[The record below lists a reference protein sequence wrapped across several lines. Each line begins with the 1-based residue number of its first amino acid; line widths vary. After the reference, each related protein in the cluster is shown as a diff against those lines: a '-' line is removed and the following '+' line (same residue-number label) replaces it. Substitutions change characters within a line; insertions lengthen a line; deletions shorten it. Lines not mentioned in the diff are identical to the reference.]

1 MAVYF
6 SFSDKRMLIFFLAAI
21 LCLSR
26 GPASAAACGPDL
38 AADSGQASPSGQ
50 PAPSEWKIMARYY
63 ERTEERLF
71 ASGDVEVHYG
81 DMVLFAD
88 RVEIMVKTKDVRA
101 EGNVVLQYPSEV
113 IKAESLT
120 FNPDTSRGLL
130 EKAQGMVQPS
140 MLYQA
145 EKLERLDPE
154 RYVLNKAWFT
164 SCSQPVPR
172 WRFSCSKATLKKNE
186 YIEMWNSV
194 FQIKDIPVFYLPY
207 LRYPLGRRTGFL
219 MPQPDYT
226 VNKGFQLN
234 QDFYWAMARNMDA
247 TFKLSYYST
256 RGFGLGV
263 DYRYL
268 FADGTA
274 GNLMLRSFF
283 FKKDESGQQL
293 KSALIIRGGHNQ
305 TLPFGFSLVGVAD
318 YSSSIDFLR
327 EFDNDFNQATVSN
340 LSTQLYLSR
349 AWPLFNFSARVSR
362 FETHFPDTG
371 RSILMTY
378 FPQLSFDSFKIKL
391 FQPLYFSL
399 SSSFNRWHYGW
410 DYEFDQG
417 TERRLQSLSFSPV
430 VSLPF
435 SSIPWLT
442 VNAALGANLN
452 YYWQRLVPDP
462 LSPGQTIIADKPF
475 FSQNFVATID
485 LLGPVFYR
493 MFEGPDG
500 TARVKH
506 IIEPSLSYRYESPTT
521 SSDMIVTSHG
531 FFRYHQ
537 VVWGLTNHILVKEDR
552 MPREWF
558 TFGLAQALY
567 LSPEESPL
575 RNYRVYGRIPRVSE
589 ISSYLRFFPAAKFSL
604 DFAAGYNPYHRSF
617 STLRLGASLGSPADS
632 FFMTVNWFKS
642 TSGWVNDP
650 SWDRHQ
656 INVAGTLNVPRL
668 SLKAQAEVNINL
680 LQKELQHLAFQ
691 VLYDYQCLVIKA
703 GFMYFQYRS
712 EIVPILRVSLGDI
725 GGSEDFLAN
734 PRL

>member
-1 MAVYF
+1 MAVDF
-6 SFSDKRMLIFFLAAI
+6 SFLDKRMLIFFLAAV
-21 LCLSR
+21 LCLSL
-26 GPASAAACGPDL
+26 GPASAATYGSDKS
-38 AADSGQASPSGQ
+38 ADSEQATPPSQ

-81 DMVLFAD
+81 DLVLFAD

-101 EGNVVLQYPSEV
+101 EGNVVLQYPREV

-120 FNPDTSRGLL
+120 FNPDTSRGHL

-145 EKLERLDPE
+145 EKLDRLDPE

-194 FQIKDIPVFYLPY
+194 FHIKDIPVFYLPY
-207 LRYPLGRRTGFL
+207 LRYPLSRRTGFL
-219 MPQPDYT
+219 MPQPGYT
-226 VNKGFQLN
+226 ANKGFQLN

-247 TFKLSYYST
+247 TFNLSYYSK

-263 DYRYL
+263 DTRYL
-268 FADGTA
+268 LADGTA
-274 GNLMLRSFF
+274 GDLTVRSFF
-283 FKKDESGQQL
+283 FKKDESGERPDN
-293 KSALIIRGGHNQ
+293 AYIIRGHHNQ
-305 TLPFGFSLVGVAD
+305 MLPFGFSLVGEAD
-318 YSSSIDFLR
+318 YSSSFDFLR
-327 EFDNDFNQATVSN
+327 DFDNDFNQATVSN
-340 LSTQLYLSR
+340 RSTQLYLSR
-349 AWPLFNFSARVSR
+349 AWSLFSFSARVSR
-362 FETHFPDTG
+362 FETHFPDLG
-371 RSILMTY
+371 HSILTTY
-378 FPQLSFDSFKIKL
+378 FPQFSFNSFKIKI
-391 FQPLYFSL
+391 FQPLYFSF
-399 SSSFNRWHYGW
+399 SSSFNRWQYGW

-417 TERRLQSLSFSPV
+417 TEKRLQNLSFSPS

-452 YYWQRLVPDP
+452 YYWQRLAPDP
-462 LSPGQTIIADKPF
+462 LSPGQTIILDKPF
-475 FSQNFVATID
+475 FSQNFAASLELI
-485 LLGPVFYR
+485 GPVFYR
-493 MFEGPDG
+493 VFLGPDG

-506 IIEPSLSYRYESPTT
+506 IIEPSISYRYESPTT
-521 SSDMIVTSHG
+521 DSDMIVTSHG
-531 FFRYHQ
+531 FFRNHQ
-537 VVWGLTNHILVKEDR
+537 IVYGLTNHILVKEGR

-558 TFGLAQALY
+558 TFGLAQAWY

-575 RNYRVYGRIPRVSE
+575 KDYRVHGRIPRFSE

-604 DFAAGYNPYHRSF
+604 DFAAGYNPYHKTF
-617 STLRLGASLGSPADS
+617 SNLRLGATLGSPADS

-642 TSGWVNDP
+642 ISTWLDDP
-650 SWDRHQ
+650 TWDRHQ
-656 INVAGTLNVPRL
+656 INVAGTLKVPRL
-668 SLKAQAEVNINL
+668 SLEAQAEVNINL

-712 EIVPILRVSLGDI
+712 EIVPILRVTLGDI
-725 GGSEDFLAN
+725 SGSEDFLGN